1 MTEDTAV
8 AQLSYSPTGVEG
20 YRKLNEADI
29 AVINSIKFAEK
40 NLMSMIAYTANRN
53 VEANGLSKEPDQ
65 RMIAIAKTQL
75 QLGFMALV
83 RAIAQPN

>member
-1 MTEDTAV
+1 MTEQAALT
-8 AQLSYSPTGVEG
+8 STPTGVEG
-20 YRKLNEADI
+20 YRELNASDI

-53 VEANGLSKEPDQ
+53 VEANGLSKEVDQ
-65 RMIAIAKTQL
+65 RMIAIAKTQI

>member
-1 MTEDTAV
+1 MTEQAALT
-8 AQLSYSPTGVEG
+8 YTPTGVEG
-20 YRKLNEADI
+20 YRELNASDI

-53 VEANGLSKEPDQ
+53 VEANGLSKEVDQ
-65 RMIAIAKTQL
+65 RMIAIAKTQI

>member
-1 MTEDTAV
+1 MTEQAALT
-8 AQLSYSPTGVEG
+8 YTKTGVEG
-20 YRKLNEADI
+20 YRELNEADL

-53 VEANGLSKEPDQ
+53 VEANGLSREPDQ
-65 RMIAIAKTQL
+65 RMIAIAKTQI